1 LTAGGSV
8 NRLGIRS
15 KLMLSIGTLAC
26 GYLLFLGLVQWTSF
40 TTAKHLNTVSNSI
53 YPAALSLEHART
65 AFEKLNKE
73 YKDSVLLQ
81 DAAALQATDGETAIV
96 SKELA
101 SARDRMAFDPAL
113 QARVS
118 ALTASF
124 DSMAARSKTTYT
136 QMVEHPDAMGEDT
149 QATLASL
156 LRDTKQLEQGLSAL
170 SEDVGSK
177 AFSAEL
183 AAVVSSNDRQRL
195 FAFGLFL
202 IAATLA
208 VVAIV
213 TLEKQISTPLREL
226 TQRLE
231 EGANQVASSAN
242 ELSSSGQLLADGAS
256 QQAASLEET
265 SASSEEISSMARR
278 SADDCQSTAALVTMS
293 QKKFDETNVSLKEL
307 MNAMSAI
314 NVSSGKVSKII
325 KVIDEIAFQTN
336 ILALNAA
343 VEAARAGDAG
353 KGFAVVADEVR
364 NLAQRCAKA
373 AQDSTEIIG
382 EAIVRSNEGRKKL
395 DGVVTSI
402 AAVTSESVK
411 VKVLVDQIN
420 IASTEQTRGIGQIT
434 RSIQSMERV
443 TQSSAATAEESA
455 AAAQDLTVQSNLMK
469 EIVSS
474 LSVMIEGAA

>member
-1 LTAGGSV
+1 MS
-8 NRLGIRS
+8 RFGIRS
-15 KLMLSIGTLAC
+15 KLMLSIGSLAC
-26 GYLLFLGLVQWTSF
+26 GYLLFLGLVQWTSL
-40 TTAKHLNTVSNSI
+40 TTARHLHTVSQSI
-53 YPAALSLEHART
+53 YPAALDLEHAHA
-65 AFEKLNKE
+65 AFERLNKD

-81 DAAALQATDGETAIV
+81 DAAALKAADSEVATVA
-96 SKELA
+96 SELG
-101 SARDRMAFDPAL
+101 SARERTAFDPAL

-118 ALTASF
+118 AVADKFNSLS
-124 DSMAARSKTTYT
+124 ARSRSTYR
-136 QMVEHPDAMGEDT
+136 QIVEHPDAMGDDT
-149 QATLASL
+149 QASLAALAS
-156 LRDTKQLEQGLSAL
+156 DTKELEQAFSAL

-183 AAVVSSNDRQRL
+183 DAVAASNVQQRL
-195 FAFGLFL
+195 FALALFAL
-202 IAATLA
+202 AATLA

-213 TLEKQISTPLREL
+213 TLERQISIPLRKL

-231 EGANQVASSAN
+231 EGANQVASSAD
-242 ELSSSGQLLADGAS
+242 ELSSSGQLLASGAS

-265 SASSEEISSMARR
+265 SASSEQISSMARR

-293 QKKFDETNVSLKEL
+293 QKKFDETNRSLKEL
-307 MNAMSAI
+307 MHAMSEI
-314 NVSSGKVSKII
+314 NASSGKVSKII

-343 VEAARAGDAG
+343 VEAARAGEAG
-353 KGFAVVADEVR
+353 MGFAVVADEVR
-364 NLAQRCAKA
+364 SLAQRCAKA

-382 EAIVRSNEGRKKL
+382 EAILSSNQGRSKL

-402 AAVTSESVK
+402 EAVTSESVK

-420 IASTEQTRGIGQIT
+420 VASTEQTRGIGQIA
-434 RSIQSMERV
+434 RSIQAMERV

-455 AAAQDLTVQSNLMK
+455 ASAQELTVQSNLMK

>member
-1 LTAGGSV
+1 MKQLS
-8 NRLGIRS
+8 IRS
-15 KLMLSIGTLAC
+15 KLMLSIGLLAT
-26 GYLLFLGLVQWTSF
+26 GYLLFLGLVQWTSS
-40 TTAKHLNTVSNSI
+40 TTEKHLNTVSKSI
-53 YPAALSLEHART
+53 YPAALDLERAHA
-65 AFEKLNKE
+65 AFEKVNKD

-81 DAAALQATDGETAIV
+81 DASALGAADAEAEVV
-96 SKELA
+96 SKELT
-101 SARDRMAFDPAL
+101 SARENTAFDPAI
-113 QARVS
+113 QTRVT
-118 ALTASF
+118 AVTASF
-124 DSMAARSKTTYT
+124 SSVASRSKATYT
-136 QMVEHPDAMGEDT
+136 QMVAHPDAAGANT

-156 LRDTKQLEQGLSAL
+156 AGDNKEVEQALSSL
-170 SEDVGSK
+170 SEDIGNK

-183 AAVVSSNDRQRL
+183 EAVVASNSQQRW
-195 FAFGLFL
+195 FALTLFL
-202 IAATLA
+202 VAATLA

-213 TLEKQISTPLREL
+213 TLERQISSPLREL

-231 EGANQVASSAN
+231 EGANQVASSAH

-265 SASSEEISSMARR
+265 SASSEEISSMAQR

-293 QKKFDETNVSLKEL
+293 QKKFDETNVSLRQL
-307 MNAMSAI
+307 MNAMNEI
-314 NVSSGKVSKII
+314 NASSGKVSKII

-343 VEAARAGDAG
+343 VEAARAGEAG
-353 KGFAVVADEVR
+353 MGFAVVADEVR

-382 EAIVRSNEGRKKL
+382 ESILRSNEGKKKL
-395 DGVVTSI
+395 DDVVTSI
-402 AAVTSESVK
+402 EAVTSESVK

-420 IASTEQTRGIGQIT
+420 VASTEQTRGIGQIS

-455 AAAQDLTVQSNLMK
+455 SAAQELTVQSNLMR

-474 LSVMIEGAA
+474 LSLMIEGAA